1 MAGVRTL
8 VTDPDLGFEL
18 TVVALDPLRAAI
30 CAVGELDLAAR
41 DALGEVLQQQE
52 DAGRRV
58 VRVDL
63 SKVAFIDCSCL
74 GILVASHYRFLEL
87 HGLLVLTGVDPRT
100 ERVLKMAGLGDI
112 LFIVPADQNPFGSVL
127 IARAAAV
134 RSRLANQRR
143 AAGDLVGV
151 PRARGRAVS

>member
-8 VTDPDLGFEL
+8 VAEADLGFEL

-41 DALGEVLQQQE
+41 DALADVLHQQE
-52 DAGRRV
+52 VARRRV

-63 SKVAFIDCSCL
+63 SKVTFIDCACL
-74 GILVASHYRFLEL
+74 GILVASHYRFLHR
-87 HGLLVLTGVDPRT
+87 HGLLVLTGVDARI
-100 ERVLKMAGLGDI
+100 ERVFKVAGLADR
-112 LFIVPADQNPFGSVL
+112 LFIVPTEQDPFGSVL
-127 IARAAAV
+127 IERAA
-134 RSRLANQRR
+134 RRRRTPNQRQ

-151 PRARGRAVS
+151 PSAHRKAAS